1 MLPPSV
7 SKKVTRPSWDFVIH
21 EDTLEEEAQIIM
33 EHRSNT
39 LDLSS
44 EEDKK
49 KRDDSENKE
58 NIAPDDD
65 VSQTG
70 LRLRGGRSAGKVD
83 MECDRKVL
91 GEVAVSDLYDDLEAK
106 ILVLDDEEYEE
117 PEVKIVVTESVIG
130 SNTKACDET
139 KLGVEEDKKEKAGVQ
154 KRSHAECE
162 ADN

>member
-1 MLPPSV
+1 
-7 SKKVTRPSWDFVIH
+7 
-21 EDTLEEEAQIIM
+21 M

-70 LRLRGGRSAGKVD
+70 LRLRGGRSAGKGD

-106 ILVLDDEEYEE
+106 ILVLDDDEIEEF
-117 PEVKIVVTESVIG
+117 EVKVVAAESALD

-139 KLGVEEDKKEKAGVQ
+139 KLEVEEDKNEKVGVQ

-162 ADN
+162 DDN